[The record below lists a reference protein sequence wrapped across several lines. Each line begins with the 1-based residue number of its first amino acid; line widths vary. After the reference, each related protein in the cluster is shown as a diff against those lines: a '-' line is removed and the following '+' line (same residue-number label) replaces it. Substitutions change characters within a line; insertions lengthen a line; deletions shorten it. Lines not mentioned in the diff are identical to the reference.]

1 MPESPTHYP
10 VTIEFDIH
18 WGEMDAFGHV
28 NNARHFTWF
37 ESCRIAYFLRIGL
50 RANGP
55 SSLGP
60 ILAHI
65 GCDYLSPIVY
75 PARLV
80 CGARVSKIGNTS
92 FAMEYALWHSGDPTK
107 LCARGES
114 VIVLMDYEA
123 GHKVPVTDALRRAID
138 EVERGAAAPK

>member
-1 MPESPTHYP
+1 MADSYP

-37 ESCRIAYFLRIGL
+37 ESCRIAYFMRVGL
-50 RANGP
+50 RADGP

-65 GCDYLSPIVY
+65 GCDYLAPIVY

-80 CGARVSKIGNTS
+80 CGARVPKIGRTS
-92 FAMEYALWHSGDPTK
+92 FAMEYALWKSGDPSK
-107 LCARGES
+107 LYARGES
-114 VIVLMDYEA
+114 VIVVMDYEA
-123 GHKVPVTDALRRAID
+123 RHKVPVTDALRRAIG
-138 EVERGAAAPK
+138 EVEGWP

>member
-1 MPESPTHYP
+1 MTEPTRFP

-37 ESCRIAYFLRIGL
+37 ESSRIAYFEKIDVYMG
-50 RANGP
+50 GP
-55 SSLGP
+55 SELGP
-60 ILAHI
+60 IVAHN

-80 CGARVSKIGNTS
+80 CAVRVPKIGNTS
-92 FAMEYALWHSGDPTK
+92 FSMEYALWRSG
-107 LCARGES
+107 
-114 VIVLMDYEA
+114 
-123 GHKVPVTDALRRAID
+123 
-138 EVERGAAAPK
+138 APSELL

>member
-1 MPESPTHYP
+1 MPESSARYP
-10 VTIEFDIH
+10 VMIEFDIH

-55 SSLGP
+55 SSFGP

-80 CGARVSKIGNTS
+80 CGARVPRIGNTS
-92 FAMEYALWHSGDPTK
+92 FAMEYALWHSGDPAK
-107 LCARGES
+107 LSARGES